1 MCLCANL
8 SYNVTYVSSFVMNS
22 IMWYFVKCLLIS
34 FFYRT
39 KFIYVYLWISKRFH
53 SVVIMIHVYVV
64 AVTIDDHSL
73 CKQISVVK
81 KTPHGLF
88 YTLDLNSIAKY
99 LKFFLSHDF
108 VKHSINGFWLGFL
121 FCFCFLFFWWLSKS
135 ILYKTKCWKLTT
147 RLM

>member
-1 MCLCANL
+1 MYTKCDRFVSNSSSVDPVGGCVWNMKLFCIKIHLISLFDWQGNILSHFMWAYVFVWNL

-64 AVTIDDHSL
+64 AVKIDDHSL

-88 YTLDLNSIAKY
+88 YTWI
-99 LKFFLSHDF
+99 
-108 VKHSINGFWLGFL
+108 
-121 FCFCFLFFWWLSKS
+121 
-135 ILYKTKCWKLTT
+135 
-147 RLM
+147 